1 MAMVVRTNTMALNA
15 YRQLGMNNNAVTKSL
30 EKLASGFRINRAG
43 DDAAGLAISEKMKA
57 QITGLETA
65 ATNAQDGISLIQ
77 TAEGNLSE
85 VHDMLNRMVELAT
98 KSANGTYTSTE
109 REALQAEVDQLLD
122 EIDRISQSANFN
134 GAKLLDGTMGMNTDA
149 ITNLVGKGAVAASSG
164 KLQGA
169 ALLSDVHYEDKGSGP
184 VNPTFSLA
192 VGALNIK
199 VEEAA
204 QGVTELNKA
213 TLSFS
218 IGDQDFSVDLTG
230 LANGNGAIVYKALG
244 TTDEDDNLK
253 DLTTLIH
260 GALQKSANTVSTAN
274 NAECVANLP
283 TGSND
288 AIRIGDHVF
297 TFALNKDNG
306 TIDFTYA
313 GKVVEGDFKQQ
324 TFNGTAE
331 EAAEVNEI
339 VGRTTPTIGVTGKGF
354 TSNYEMV
361 HESVGV
367 TFADSKIAPA
377 LAGFSI
383 DLADIIKDHGNFI
396 SIDGIEIYF
405 KVDKDGAF
413 VSKDKKDLTDTDNA
427 TELTTTTGTFG
438 GKDGQTDADLV
449 GYIDLSDCE
458 TEEAALHKA
467 IEVLTSLTLNS
478 KTDLTNKDSLT
489 ATGPTTTTDDDNG
502 KRVWKIGQS
511 DGSSVIHFD
520 QQLNHSYVGVELNTF
535 DDIAKIA
542 WAQVKPTEAANAS
555 TTFTLDA
562 SKLVKGDTIRVDD
575 KVYTFGDNVAIG
587 GTTKETL
594 ENLVK
599 ALKKDGYTATLDKK
613 GESITIQ
620 TSDASANK
628 GPSVTGGGLTLQIG
642 DTADS
647 YNKMTVAVANMSSN
661 GLNLESLRGNGITSE
676 NAASAAIDV
685 VKTAINSVSSTRASL
700 GALQNRLE
708 HTINNLDV
716 AVENLSAANSRIRD
730 TDMAKEMM
738 NYTKM
743 NVLVQSAQA
752 MLAQAN
758 QQPQSVLQLLQ

>member
-169 ALLSDVHYEDKGSGP
+169 ALLSDVHFEDKGDGP
-184 VNPTFSLA
+184 VNPKFTLA
-192 VGALNIK
+192 VGALDIK
-199 VEEAA
+199 VAKGTGAANEAVLTFNIGEEVEFTVKLAGDTA
-204 QGVTELNKA
+204 DNVEYK
-213 TLSFS
+213 S
-218 IGDQDFSVDLTG
+218 ITG
-230 LANGNGAIVYKALG
+230 NDSD
-244 TTDEDDNLK
+244 TLK
-253 DLTTLIH
+253 DLTTAIVNSL
-260 GALQKSANTVSTAN
+260 KKDANAVTVATGECEEDLDAN
-274 NAECVANLP
+274 D
-283 TGSND
+283 ND
-288 AIRIGDHVF
+288 AIRIGDYVF
-297 TFALNKDNG
+297 SFALDKANG
-306 TIDFTYA
+306 AINFEYA
-313 GKVVEGDFKQQ
+313 GKWVEGEYKQE

-331 EAAEVNEI
+331 DAAALNEI
-339 VGRTTPTIGVTGKGF
+339 IGRKTPTVSVTGKGV

-361 HESVGV
+361 HQSIKV
-367 TFADSKIAPA
+367 TFADSTVAPTY
-377 LAGFSI
+377 AGFSI
-383 DLADIIKDHGNFI
+383 DLADIIKDHGNYI
-396 SIDGIEIYF
+396 SLDGITIYF
-405 KVDKDGAF
+405 KTEDKDLMN
-413 VSKDKKDLTDTDNA
+413 KDGTGKVDDTTA
-427 TELTTTTGTFG
+427 TKLGTATALG
-438 GKDGQTDADLV
+438 GKDGAAATDLN
-449 GYIDLSDCE
+449 GYIDLSTCE
-458 TEEAALHKA
+458 TEEEALHKA
-467 IEVLTSLTLNS
+467 IEA
-478 KTDLTNKDSLT
+478 LT
-489 ATGPTTTTDDDNG
+489 ALTITGKDKIAMDATAKTASQGYRN
-502 KRVWKIGQS
+502 WKIGQA
-511 DGSSVIHFD
+511 DGSSVIHID
-520 QQLNHSYVGVELNTF
+520 HVGNHSDVGKELFTF
-535 DDIAKIA
+535 DDVSKIIY
-542 WAQVKPTEAANAS
+542 AQTKPTEAANAS

-620 TSDASANK
+620 NKDASATQ
-628 GPSVTGGGLTLQIG
+628 GPSVIGGGLTLQIG

-647 YNKMTVAVANMSSN
+647 YNKMTVAVANMSAN
-661 GLNLESLRGNGITSE
+661 GLNLDGLRGNGITSE
-676 NAASAAIDV
+676 NAASAAIDT
-685 VKTAINSVSSTRASL
+685 VKDAINSVSNTRASL